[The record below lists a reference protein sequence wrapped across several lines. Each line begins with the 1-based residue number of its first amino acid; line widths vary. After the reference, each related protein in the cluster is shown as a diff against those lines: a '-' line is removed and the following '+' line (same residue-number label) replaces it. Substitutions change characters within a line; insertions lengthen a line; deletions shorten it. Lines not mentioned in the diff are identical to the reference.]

1 MSVALTS
8 FSQIHLT
15 SREFGKAMVTSDL
28 DLNQWCGLNQR
39 KEEYAG
45 SWCCQLVALNVPGK
59 ITNCRSYEP
68 LRCHLSLHFHMLR
81 HREMFV
87 YKYHYRWR
95 CGKFR
100 LEHQH
105 ENFSPLRTRLKGSNK
120 HHGYVSTKYFKIFS
134 FL

>member
-8 FSQIHLT
+8 FSQTCLT

-39 KEEYAG
+39 KGRVCRIVMLSAG
-45 SWCCQLVALNVPGK
+45 CFNVPGK

-68 LRCHLSLHFHMLR
+68 LRPHFSLHFHILR

-120 HHGYVSTKYFKIFS
+120 HRGYVSTKYFKIFS